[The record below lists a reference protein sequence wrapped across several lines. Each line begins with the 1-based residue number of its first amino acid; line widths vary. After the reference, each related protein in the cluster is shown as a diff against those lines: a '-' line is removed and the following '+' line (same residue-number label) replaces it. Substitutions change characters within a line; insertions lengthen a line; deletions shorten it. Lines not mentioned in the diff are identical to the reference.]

1 VRKADQFENLQDP
14 NRLDGRTARRV
25 RNRDA
30 VLDAVLELFA
40 EGSLEPTATEVAERS
55 GVSLRSVYRYFE
67 DTDALIRSAIA
78 RNVERVR
85 PLGIIE
91 GLGEGPLES
100 RIDVIV
106 ATRFRLYE
114 ATAPLM
120 RATMRRAPSN
130 RILSE
135 QLASARRALRAQ
147 VDQMFSPELGA
158 MGPRDRQ
165 DTAATL
171 DVLLSFATIEQLREA
186 QGLSPVAVRRILSRA
201 VAATLSHTRG

>member
-135 QLASARRALRAQ
+135 QLATARRALRAQ
-147 VDQMFSPELGA
+147 VDQMFSPELET
-158 MGPRDRQ
+158 MGTRDRQ
-165 DTAATL
+165 DSAATL

-186 QGLSPVAVRRILSRA
+186 QGLSPAAVRRILARA
-201 VAATLSHTRG
+201 VAATLPHTRG